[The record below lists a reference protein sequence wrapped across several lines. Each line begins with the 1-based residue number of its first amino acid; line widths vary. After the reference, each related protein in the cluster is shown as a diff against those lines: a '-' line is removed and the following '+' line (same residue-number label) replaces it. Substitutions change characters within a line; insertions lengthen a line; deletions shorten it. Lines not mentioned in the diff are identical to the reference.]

1 VAEYAFDELKTADLV
16 LEAIYRGGSVGNVSD
31 DPLARLL
38 PVGNQGGFRYK
49 KLAGSGITLVVLYTS
64 GVDRDWPDV
73 LDVHTGRFTYFGD
86 NKTAGRELHDTQRGG
101 NLILREAFMGAHEKR
116 FDVPPFFIFEK
127 GVRGRDVVFRGL
139 AIPGGPELSEDED
152 LVAVWRTSGGT
163 RFQNYRALFTVLD
176 VATITRPWIEELLGG
191 QRGGHHAPDAWRI
204 WRETGRIVSLGA
216 PPTVEFRTKAEQLPE
231 DVDGI
236 GVLDAIHGHFAA
248 SPHLF
253 EQCAADLWQMIE
265 PGVTEVQVT
274 RPVVDGGRDAI
285 GRHRLG
291 PVGDRITVDFAL
303 EAKCN
308 HRDNAVGVKGLS
320 RLISRLLHR
329 QYGVLVTT
337 SYLGSQPYRE
347 LREDGHPVV
356 VVSGID
362 IVETLRTKGIATGGQ
377 AKAWLDANF
386 PIP

>member
-1 VAEYAFDELKTADLV
+1 MVEYAFDELESADLV
-16 LEAIYRGGSVGNVSD
+16 LEATYRGGTVGNVVD
-31 DPLARLL
+31 DSLSRLL

-49 KLAGSGITLVVLYTS
+49 KLVGSGIAVVALYTS
-64 GVDRDWPDV
+64 GANRDWPDA
-73 LDVHTGRFTYFGD
+73 LDVQTGRFTYFGD

-101 NLILREAFMGAHEKR
+101 NLILRESFMGAHEKR
-116 FDVPPFFIFEK
+116 LDVPPFFIFEK
-127 GVRGRDVVFRGL
+127 GDRGRDVVFRGL
-139 AIPGGPELSEDED
+139 AVPGGPELSEDED
-152 LVAVWRTSGGT
+152 LVAIWRTSGGT
-163 RFQNYRALFTVLD
+163 RFQNYRAQFTVLD
-176 VATITRPWIEELLGG
+176 VATVTRPWIEELLGG
-191 QRGGHHAPDAWRI
+191 ERGGDHAPDAWRI

-216 PPTVEFRTKAEQLPE
+216 PSTVEFRTKAEQLPE

-236 GVLDAIHGHFAA
+236 GVLNAIHEHFAT

-253 EQCAADLWQMIE
+253 EQCAVDIWRMIE
-265 PGVTEVQVT
+265 PGVTEVRVT
-274 RPVVDGGRDAI
+274 RPTVDGGRDAI
-285 GRHRLG
+285 GKHSLG
-291 PVGDRITVDFAL
+291 PVGDRISVDFAL

-308 HRDNAVGVKGLS
+308 RFDNGVGVKGLS

-362 IVETLRTKGIATGGQ
+362 IVETLRARGISNNGQ

-386 PIP
+386 PVL